1 MALRIKIN
9 TVESVTNRFVELTT
23 KINNVK
29 RKRKFLNEII
39 ELRDDI
45 ERVKINI
52 EKASFFEIDLSKENN
67 SLFKMLLQLDDIY
80 YDIR

>member
-1 MALRIKIN
+1 MTLTIKVN
-9 TVESVTNRFVELTT
+9 TVESVTNRFIELTT
-23 KINNVK
+23 KINNAK
-29 RKRKFLNEII
+29 KKRKFLNDVI

-67 SLFKMLLQLDDIY
+67 SLFKMLLQLDDVY

>member
-67 SLFKMLLQLDDIY
+67 SLFKMLLQLDDVY

>member
-52 EKASFFEIDLSKENN
+52 EKASFFEIDLFKENDA
-67 SLFKMLLQLDDIY
+67 LFKMLWQLDDVY
-80 YDIR
+80 YDIK

>member
-1 MALRIKIN
+1 MTLTIKVN
-9 TVESVTNRFVELTT
+9 TVESVTNRFIELTT
-23 KINNVK
+23 KINNTK
-29 RKRKFLNEII
+29 KNRKFLNNVI

-45 ERVKINI
+45 ERVKSNI

-67 SLFKMLLQLDDIY
+67 SLFKMLWQLDDIY